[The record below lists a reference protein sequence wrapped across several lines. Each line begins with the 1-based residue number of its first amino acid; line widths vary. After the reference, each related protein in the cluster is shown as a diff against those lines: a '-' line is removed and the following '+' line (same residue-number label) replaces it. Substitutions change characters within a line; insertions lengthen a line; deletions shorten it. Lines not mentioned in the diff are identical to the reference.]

1 LSCNAFMYA
10 GKPDPI
16 TNQPMWQCLAS
27 VDERHTPLTS
37 NDSTGFTQSS
47 VYVKKQIK
55 ETFVGLDR
63 GLELNSTANSTA
75 STMQSPDSENKKCHA
90 LKSSDLDI
98 LLYTNIAISVLAV
111 GFFAYT
117 FAK

>member
-1 LSCNAFMYA
+1 MYA

-16 TNQPMWQCLAS
+16 TNQPMWQCIAS
-27 VDERHTPLTS
+27 NDERHAPLS
-37 NDSTGFTQSS
+37 SSDSTGFTQST
-47 VYVKKQIK
+47 VYVKKQTK

-63 GLELNSTANSTA
+63 GLELNSSPPPVVPNS
-75 STMQSPDSENKKCHA
+75 EKKKCNV

-98 LLYTNIAISVLAV
+98 ILYTNIAISFLAV